1 MGSGDRVSCFY
12 CGGRLFHWKLRDN
25 PWYEHTKW
33 FLLWEFVL
41 KKQGVK
47 YVEKVC
53 QIHPGLHRPNIENPI
68 RSAATNQLR
77 TMLTNQTQSTVAA
90 EERSQRLEA
99 MMLLDPHVKYA
110 KSIGIENTKIRYALL
125 QQMEKNNCNFSNC
138 QELLN
143 LILDIKKEDKCMKRK
158 KQGKKTQFACLVDTL
173 YFAGP
178 VYKTSILVG
187 CALKTCPKQSA
198 SNNGNCTR
206 A

>member
-1 MGSGDRVSCFY
+1 
-12 CGGRLFHWKLRDN
+12 
-25 PWYEHTKW
+25 
-33 FLLWEFVL
+33 
-41 KKQGVK
+41 
-47 YVEKVC
+47 
-53 QIHPGLHRPNIENPI
+53 
-68 RSAATNQLR
+68 
-77 TMLTNQTQSTVAA
+77 MLTNQTQSTVAA

-143 LILDIKKEDKCMKRK
+143 LILDIKKEDKCMKCKNKEK
-158 KQGKKTQFACLVDTL
+158 KRSLHALWTHDILL
-173 YFAGP
+173 HGP

-187 CALKTCPKQSA
+187 CALKTCRKQSA